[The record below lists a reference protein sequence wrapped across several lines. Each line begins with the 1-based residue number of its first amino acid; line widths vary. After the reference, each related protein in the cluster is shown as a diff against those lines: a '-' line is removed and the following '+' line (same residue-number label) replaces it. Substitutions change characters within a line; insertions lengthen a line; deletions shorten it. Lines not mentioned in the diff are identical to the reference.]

1 VTVTYVLDP
10 GCQEAYITITTKV
23 ETMTVTKLKQH
34 KRHTLGRP
42 RAFDRDQAL
51 ERALD
56 VFWRKG
62 YEGASL
68 SDLTEAMGINPPS
81 LYAAFG
87 NKEALFCK
95 ALDRYMEKHDALLRE
110 VLSRPKARDAIA
122 ALLTRSAESLTDK
135 STPPGCL
142 LVQGVAG
149 AGDHV
154 KCIRDELCK
163 RRAANEKTIRERL
176 KRAKVE
182 GDLPEDADPV
192 VLSRYV
198 ATVSAGM
205 AVQAAGGA
213 SRAELRRIAETA
225 MAAWPK

>member
-1 VTVTYVLDP
+1 M
-10 GCQEAYITITTKV
+10 TTT
-23 ETMTVTKLKQH
+23 EHRQ
-34 KRHTLGRP
+34 KRAAKLGRP

-68 SDLTEAMGINPPS
+68 LDLTEAMGINPPS

-87 NKEALFCK
+87 NKEELFG
-95 ALDRYMEKHDALLRE
+95 E
-110 VLSRPKARDAIA
+110 
-122 ALLTRSAESLTDK
+122 ALLTCTADALTDK

-142 LVQGVAG
+142 LVQGISG
-149 AGDHV
+149 CGDRAQ
-154 KCIRDELCK
+154 CIRNELCK

-176 KRAKVE
+176 KRAKAE
-182 GDLPEDADPV
+182 GDLPKDADPA
-192 VLSRYV
+192 VLSRFV
-198 ATVSAGM
+198 ATVAEGM

-213 SRAELRRIAETA
+213 SRVELRRIAKTA
-225 MAAWPK
+225 MAAWPRD

>member
-1 VTVTYVLDP
+1 
-10 GCQEAYITITTKV
+10 
-23 ETMTVTKLKQH
+23 MTATKLKRR
-34 KRHTLGRP
+34 KAATIGRP
-42 RAFDRDQAL
+42 RAFDKDQAL

-68 SDLTEAMGINPPS
+68 CDLTEAMGINPPS

-87 NKEALFCK
+87 NKEALFRK
-95 ALDRYMEKHDALLRE
+95 ALDRYTEKHAGFLRE
-110 VLSRPKARDAIA
+110 VLARPKAQDGVA
-122 ALLTRSAESLTDK
+122 ALLAAAADTLTDK

-149 AGDHV
+149 AGDHAQ
-154 KCIRDELCK
+154 CIRDELCA
-163 RRAANEKTIRERL
+163 RRAANEKMVRERL
-176 KRAKVE
+176 KRAKAE
-182 GDLPEDADPV
+182 GELPEYADPAA
-192 VLSRYV
+192 LARYI
-198 ATVSAGM
+198 ATVTQGM

-213 SRAELRRIAETA
+213 TRAELRRIAETA